1 MKMSVEEYLEDIKQR
16 KSKQTVKEYLQ
27 GIRRFS
33 EWFGKSPNEILAM
46 RKEDLQSDDK
56 HTRERFLRELV
67 LL

>member
-33 EWFGKSPNEILAM
+33 ERFGKSPDGVNL
-46 RKEDLQSDDK
+46 
-56 HTRERFLRELV
+56 FFP
-67 LL
+67 